1 MERLAAVLLVVVTGI
16 GLEVSVAAQPFQ
28 GGNGNGKEALSDAI
42 AESIDDGPVIDG
54 QVLED
59 PIWVAIAPVT
69 GFTQT
74 TPEEGA
80 PASERT
86 EVRIAYSANTLFFGV
101 ICYDSDPSTII
112 VSDSRR
118 DSPLSETD
126 SFQIILDTYLD
137 QQNGF
142 VFGTNPSG
150 LEYDGQVTNE
160 GQGTGR
166 FGGGSGGGGGRL
178 RIFLLGPWRVG
189 RHLLA

>member
-1 MERLAAVLLVVVTGI
+1 M
-16 GLEVSVAAQPFQ
+16 
-28 GGNGNGKEALSDAI
+28 
-42 AESIDDGPVIDG
+42 
-54 QVLED
+54 
-59 PIWVAIAPVT
+59 
-69 GFTQT
+69 
-74 TPEEGA
+74 
-80 PASERT
+80 
-86 EVRIAYSANTLFFGV
+86 

-166 FGGGSGGGGGRL
+166 FGGGSGGGGGRQQQGSGQGLNINWDGSWEVRTQVPDFGWSAEFSIPFRTL
-178 RIFLLGPWRVG
+178 RYSQETLQIWG
-189 RHLLA
+189 